1 MSDPIF
7 TFTSI
12 NPFGLS
18 NVGGFANPTFG
29 DIDGDGDL
37 DAYVGSDNRL
47 GGYNSTGKILFFEN
61 TGTTDNPVFAP
72 YSIVPFR
79 GTFSLASYPAPTL
92 VDIDG
97 DGDLD
102 AFVGWK
108 NGNIELNRN
117 TGTSNSPDFN
127 LDYDDSWG
135 TFGLSNVGGRA
146 SPTFADIDG
155 DGDLDAFVGNQN
167 GDILFFTNTA
177 SVGTHV
183 PEPAIPDDNIL
194 VTALNLSARAYSD
207 AHHDDQSVINA
218 VNKHIK
224 NWKPL
229 EATDL
234 GFSATDSRFSKVGG
248 EVGGDLLRYDY
259 FHASAT
265 VGLTMLDGKLTLG
278 IAFEGTNSPLSVDS
292 LLDLV
297 SDVSYIKGYYNLLT
311 DSNFNQS
318 VVAYINANNI
328 EQVLV
333 TGHSLG
339 GATAQSFMHDYGQ
352 HDTKYIGVTF
362 GSPGT
367 LQLQPLP
374 KDRFVNIQHNGD
386 PVVNASQYITHQN
399 IVHGAIINAD
409 VEDPGL
415 DGLLR
420 EHTLYTPLDNSKIS
434 YRETVEFITSQL
446 DAKTLFQDM
455 SIVPGTNNDDNL
467 SDRTGHKGEILLGG
481 NGADTM
487 TGGLDS
493 QVFMGGGDNDI
504 IDGSFG
510 VDTAIYTAPISSY
523 VMTKLDQKFFLAD
536 QRTEPN
542 NEGTDTLDSIER
554 IIFTDFALALDVS
567 GSAGMVAKL
576 IGAVFGAG
584 SVANTSYVAIGLS
597 YLDNGTSYADLAALA
612 IDAAGAKS
620 PEQITSLLWNNVV
633 GSAPTADQI
642 LPYIMDMKNGV
653 TTVGTLGVL
662 AADTSINQENID
674 LVGLKNR
681 GITYDL
687 PDSSW

>member
-234 GFSATDSRFSKVGG
+234 GFSATDSRFSKV
-248 EVGGDLLRYDY
+248 
-259 FHASAT
+259 
-265 VGLTMLDGKLTLG
+265 
-278 IAFEGTNSPLSVDS
+278 
-292 LLDLV
+292 
-297 SDVSYIKGYYNLLT
+297 
-311 DSNFNQS
+311 
-318 VVAYINANNI
+318 
-328 EQVLV
+328 
-333 TGHSLG
+333 
-339 GATAQSFMHDYGQ
+339 
-352 HDTKYIGVTF
+352 
-362 GSPGT
+362 
-367 LQLQPLP
+367 
-374 KDRFVNIQHNGD
+374 
-386 PVVNASQYITHQN
+386 
-399 IVHGAIINAD
+399 
-409 VEDPGL
+409 
-415 DGLLR
+415 
-420 EHTLYTPLDNSKIS
+420 
-434 YRETVEFITSQL
+434 
-446 DAKTLFQDM
+446 
-455 SIVPGTNNDDNL
+455 
-467 SDRTGHKGEILLGG
+467 
-481 NGADTM
+481 
-487 TGGLDS
+487 
-493 QVFMGGGDNDI
+493 
-504 IDGSFG
+504 
-510 VDTAIYTAPISSY
+510 
-523 VMTKLDQKFFLAD
+523 
-536 QRTEPN
+536 
-542 NEGTDTLDSIER
+542 
-554 IIFTDFALALDVS
+554 
-567 GSAGMVAKL
+567 
-576 IGAVFGAG
+576 
-584 SVANTSYVAIGLS
+584 
-597 YLDNGTSYADLAALA
+597 
-612 IDAAGAKS
+612 
-620 PEQITSLLWNNVV
+620 
-633 GSAPTADQI
+633 
-642 LPYIMDMKNGV
+642 
-653 TTVGTLGVL
+653 
-662 AADTSINQENID
+662 
-674 LVGLKNR
+674 
-681 GITYDL
+681 
-687 PDSSW
+687 